1 MSLNITNLSYLEENI
16 GLNIHMSKRQFIW
29 KFDLNG
35 IPQEIKLLDSRLS
48 NKKRLYKNDN
58 MILNT
63 KSKKNFSHEFEID
76 GHTCLIIQ
84 YADKFELRIDN
95 QSFTHIYNWQKNKQ
109 MFEEKN
115 PVVISK
121 KCINKI
127 CDGDGPNREEEN
139 KKNEEVFYKPIKT
152 EENKPSMYNFTIQKD
167 KTKKLNGFKKIF
179 QFGAKKGKTMELNL
193 PEYNHTYNNI
203 NDIKDKNNINLL
215 DFSETNKNEETI
227 NNQTQNQFN
236 NNYFTISN

>member
-1 MSLNITNLSYLEENI
+1 MSLNIANLSYLEENI

-35 IPQEIKLLDSRLS
+35 TPQEIKLLDSRLS
-48 NKKRLYKNDN
+48 NKKRIYKNDK

-109 MFEEKN
+109 MFEEKS

-127 CDGDGPNREEEN
+127 CDGDGPNKEEEN

-152 EENKPSMYNFTIQKD
+152 EENKPSMYSFSIKKD

-179 QFGAKKGKTMELNL
+179 QFGHNKGKTVELNL
-193 PEYNHTYNNI
+193 TEWNYTNNNI

-215 DFSETNKNEETI
+215 DFSEQNTNNEKI
-227 NNQTQNQFN
+227 NNQTQNQIN
-236 NNYFTISN
+236 NNFI

>member
-1 MSLNITNLSYLEENI
+1 
-16 GLNIHMSKRQFIW
+16 
-29 KFDLNG
+29 
-35 IPQEIKLLDSRLS
+35 
-48 NKKRLYKNDN
+48 
-58 MILNT
+58 MILNI

-115 PVVISK
+115 PVVVSK
-121 KCINKI
+121 KCINII
-127 CDGDGPNREEEN
+127 CDGDGQNKEEEN

-152 EENKPSMYNFTIQKD
+152 EENKPSMYNFSIKKD
-167 KTKKLNGFKKIF
+167 NTKKLNGFKKIF
-179 QFGAKKGKTMELNL
+179 QFGHNKGKTVELNL
-193 PEYNHTYNNI
+193 TEWNHTNNNI

-215 DFSETNKNEETI
+215 DFSEQNTNNEKI
-227 NNQTQNQFN
+227 NNQTQNQIN
-236 NNYFTISN
+236 NNFI

>member
-1 MSLNITNLSYLEENI
+1 
-16 GLNIHMSKRQFIW
+16 
-29 KFDLNG
+29 
-35 IPQEIKLLDSRLS
+35 
-48 NKKRLYKNDN
+48 
-58 MILNT
+58 
-63 KSKKNFSHEFEID
+63 
-76 GHTCLIIQ
+76 
-84 YADKFELRIDN
+84 
-95 QSFTHIYNWQKNKQ
+95 

-152 EENKPSMYNFTIQKD
+152 EENKPSMYNFTIKKD

-179 QFGAKKGKTMELNL
+179 QFGHNKGKTVELNL
-193 PEYNHTYNNI
+193 TEWNHTNNNI

-215 DFSETNKNEETI
+215 DFSEQNTNNEKI
-227 NNQTQNQFN
+227 NNQTQNQIN
-236 NNYFTISN
+236 NNFI

>member
-35 IPQEIKLLDSRLS
+35 TPQEIKLLDSRLS

-76 GHTCLIIQ
+76 GHTCLIIED
-84 YADKFELRIDN
+84 ADKFELRLDN

-109 MFEEKN
+109 MFEKKN
-115 PVVISK
+115 PVLFL
-121 KCINKI
+121 
-127 CDGDGPNREEEN
+127 
-139 KKNEEVFYKPIKT
+139 KNV
-152 EENKPSMYNFTIQKD
+152 
-167 KTKKLNGFKKIF
+167 
-179 QFGAKKGKTMELNL
+179 
-193 PEYNHTYNNI
+193 
-203 NDIKDKNNINLL
+203 
-215 DFSETNKNEETI
+215 
-227 NNQTQNQFN
+227 
-236 NNYFTISN
+236 